1 MITMKSKF
9 NFTFPDIIAQGF
21 QDIRG
26 HVFTV
31 LPHWA
36 YGDFYVAPVSKFKS
50 HISNKNLSLILF
62 FFKKKDVK
70 FFGEAKMS
78 INREG
83 FLNMDRLTA
92 EMYMDE
98 FNSKMDNLL
107 TGGDLSDLLNRIIP
121 DIVPS
126 SLDNFP
132 ERVTAKLQKKI
143 LPVAN
148 AILNTINIK
157 EIMQTYNMKNFN

>member
-1 MITMKSKF
+1 M
-9 NFTFPDIIAQGF
+9 
-21 QDIRG
+21 
-26 HVFTV
+26 
-31 LPHWA
+31 
-36 YGDFYVAPVSKFKS
+36 
-50 HISNKNLSLILF
+50 
-62 FFKKKDVK
+62 K